1 MVGIAGRLE
10 LHSNLWPLLL
20 PRGSLNLEPQA
31 INQQTAQ
38 QRMKS
43 FAGQLILL
51 SASVLPGEAFQLG
64 AVEHGGIP
72 LRLALSEEQW
82 TGEVVSDDDGR
93 IRGCTITPVKDKETE
108 FIIQIDGNEADLG
121 NFGKVVY
128 QKITSDAK
136 RESFKGYRP
145 GTIPPHLLG
154 TYRSF
159 AMDEVAREATLEAMQ
174 QNNIRPFDSARQELL
189 IEQVSIPPKLKK
201 KKKGKGGRKKQK
213 QKAIDIE
220 QEEEEDAPVPW
231 ETFDTMQE
239 ALKAGWEPGQSFS
252 FVATN
257 CRGQQIEPVQTER
270 PPVI

>member
-1 MVGIAGRLE
+1 
-10 LHSNLWPLLL
+10 
-20 PRGSLNLEPQA
+20 
-31 INQQTAQ
+31 
-38 QRMKS
+38 MKS
-43 FAGQLILL
+43 FAGQLIVLL
-51 SASVLPGEAFQLG
+51 SASVLLLPGEAFQLG

-72 LRLALSEEQW
+72 LRLALSGALRLAEEQW

-154 TYRSF
+154 TYRAF

-189 IEQVSIPPKLKK
+189 IEQVSIPPKVKK
-201 KKKGKGGRKKQK
+201 NKKGKGGRKKKQK
-213 QKAIDIE
+213 QKANIDIE

-257 CRGQQIEPVQTER
+257 CRGQKIEPIQMER